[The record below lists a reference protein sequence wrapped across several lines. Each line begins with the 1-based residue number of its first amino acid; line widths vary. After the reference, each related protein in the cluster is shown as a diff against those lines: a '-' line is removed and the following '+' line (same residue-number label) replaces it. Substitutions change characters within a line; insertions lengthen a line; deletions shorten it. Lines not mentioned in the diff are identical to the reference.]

1 MRVALLDFNNG
12 YPNQG
17 MDSIRAVVQRYAIER
32 GVRLRIDEFDV
43 RRYHEVPDL
52 SYDVYISSG
61 GPGSPLAESGTIGET
76 RYFQLIADL
85 VAHNEKARPAD
96 RKFAFFICYAF
107 QLACKY
113 FKVGALCRRSSAA
126 FGVFPV
132 HKTLQG
138 ASDGIFSTL
147 PDPFYAMDSREW
159 QVVMTGT
166 ERPEASRVKVLAI
179 EKERPHVPY
188 ERAVMAV
195 RFSPGMVGTQFHP
208 EADAARMYE
217 HLQDEREKQ
226 AVTGQYGERKYNDIL
241 QQLEDPGK
249 IVLTQRSIL
258 PAFLDAA
265 RRLRVAQRYHAVVR

>member
-1 MRVALLDFNNG
+1 MRVALLDFNKG

-17 MDSIRAVVQRYAIER
+17 IDSIRAVVQRYAAES
-32 GVRLRIDEFDV
+32 GVQLRIDEFDV

-61 GPGSPLAESGTIGET
+61 GPGSPLAESETIGEA
-76 RYFQLIADL
+76 RYSQLIADL
-85 VAHNEKARPAD
+85 VAHNEEARPAD

-113 FKVGALCRRSSAA
+113 FKVGSLCRRHSAA

-138 ASDGIFSTL
+138 VSDGVFSAL

-159 QVVMTGT
+159 QVLMPGPVH
-166 ERPEASRVKVLAI
+166 PEASRVKVLAI
-179 EKERPHVPY
+179 EKERPHAPY

-195 RFSPGMVGTQFHP
+195 RFSPEMVGTQFHP

-217 HLQDEREKQ
+217 HLQDEKEKQ
-226 AVTGQYGERKYNDIL
+226 TVISQYGERKYSDIL
-241 QQLEDPGK
+241 EQLEDPDK
-249 IVLTQRSIL
+249 IALTQRSVL

-265 RRLRVAQRYHAVVR
+265 RRVRTAHRHHAVV